1 MAFGLSDSDV
11 ERVHAHLVSLLGSE
25 SGTSIQP
32 VDATMA
38 TQNER
43 VERQQAEG
51 AANILMYMNHDGHQE
66 MSLLKP
72 EIGRRVALMHG
83 TTKRR
88 WERQARAF

>member
-1 MAFGLSDSDV
+1 MWNACARTL
-11 ERVHAHLVSLLGSE
+11 LVFLVLGRARRS
-25 SGTSIQP
+25 SRLTQP
-32 VDATMA
+32 MA

-51 AANILMYMNHDGHQE
+51 AANILMHMNHDGHQE